1 MGLANNFF
9 DGLLLFVDVHA
20 SSGFESLTKDLI
32 VFDLIGGGLLI
43 SLEKEKLQLLF
54 VVLEAA
60 NQVETLLGVE
70 LLQHLSKFDV
80 VSGRVESTIQLD
92 RLSHEFL
99 GQLDN
104 VRGEP
109 AIQGEGGYVVR
120 GAQDDDKLFSRGD
133 RAVRQ

>member
-1 MGLANNFF
+1 M
-9 DGLLLFVDVHA
+9 LLFVDVHA

>member
-1 MGLANNFF
+1 M
-9 DGLLLFVDVHA
+9 LLFVDVHA

-80 VSGRVESTIQLD
+80 VSGRVKSTVQLD